1 MSRAAHEAIRKRLQR
16 DGRVLIW
23 VYASTLFHGHRDA
36 LASARETMGIAIARQ
51 PWASLQGT
59 QIVNKAHPLAR
70 FLGTD
75 KLGAPEPWEPSFY
88 AITDGCDAIGEY
100 IDTGQPS
107 LAMCDHRTWKAVF
120 LGERRLTPEIIR
132 ALVRWAGGH
141 IWLDTND
148 LVQARYPW
156 VHVHARKGGMRRLQ
170 FPLPLSVYDPA
181 ENAVVAESVMEHT
194 VYLQEGESR
203 LLLTAPHEQLLRL
216 LQGEPIALEPYF
228 QLTPTPETAEPAE
241 PPTPDAGTDWEEPV
255 LEPIQLEESPFE
267 PLEAIDALL
276 PDAAIEPIGAD
287 TTGTVESP
295 TSAEKPV
302 RRARR
307 RPRGR
312 RRGKSERAPQPETPT
327 PAETPIIAV
336 QWRRPGEEP

>member
-36 LASARETMGIAIARQ
+36 LASARETLGVAIVRQ

-70 FLGTD
+70 FLGVD

-88 AITDGCDAIGEY
+88 AIAEECDIIGEY
-100 IDTGQPS
+100 IDTGLPS
-107 LAMCDHRTWKAVF
+107 LVVCDHRTWKAVF
-120 LGERRLTPEIIR
+120 LGERRLTPELIR
-132 ALVRWAGGH
+132 AFVRWAGGH

-156 VHVHARKGGMRRLQ
+156 VHVHARKGGVRTLQ

-181 ENAVVAESVMEHT
+181 ENAIVAESVMEHT
-194 VYLQEGESR
+194 LYLQEGESR

-216 LQGEPIALEPYF
+216 LQGEPIVLEPYF
-228 QLTPTPETAEPAE
+228 QLVATPETPELTEPPAPEAEP
-241 PPTPDAGTDWEEPV
+241 DWEEPV

-267 PLEAIDALL
+267 PIAVKALDELL
-276 PDAAIEPIGAD
+276 PDAATAPISSDGAPEMAEASLAPAKP
-287 TTGTVESP
+287 ESR
-295 TSAEKPV
+295 SR

-307 RPRGR
+307 RRK
-312 RRGKSERAPQPETPT
+312 GKSTRTPQTEM
-327 PAETPIIAV
+327 PIIAV
-336 QWRRPGEEP
+336 QWRRLSEEG